1 MFGNRCNKVI
11 DPLTVQIY
19 KNTAKT
25 SRKKT
30 HQQTFGMSALSD
42 TKSAVLQLSFP
53 WTFSTAEFVFY
64 TELWRHV
71 WSPNSN
77 LTLQSIYSDR
87 GPEMCFRGSRFETKA
102 SHWLKL
108 RMDFAKRSSYLIYIR
123 KCPYMVFGSR
133 RKSNWWTSGVS
144 DAVCCVFLAGMCLIW
159 KCPEKA
165 LARSGFS
172 GFSAF
177 LWHQTLGVSLSECV
191 HSCGPNKHIF
201 TLNHA
206 ETMKNKGWV
215 WFISHQIM
223 QKTCE

>member
-133 RKSNWWTSGVS
+133 RKSNWWTSGIS
-144 DAVCCVFLAGMCLIW
+144 YAVCFVSSWREC
-159 KCPEKA
+159 A
-165 LARSGFS
+165 LYGNAQKKPWPDRDFPDFQLSFDTKHSGFRWVNVYILMDRTNT
-172 GFSAF
+172 FSRSITQKQWRTRVGYDLF
-177 LWHQTLGVSLSECV
+177 LI
-191 HSCGPNKHIF
+191 K
-201 TLNHA
+201 
-206 ETMKNKGWV
+206 
-215 WFISHQIM
+215 
-223 QKTCE
+223 